1 MSDPRTGLRCVVTS
15 SPARRPR
22 CCVPLRSALCF
33 LYARSLPSHPH
44 SLPPIRALPRLPP
57 RNAPRL
63 HSRTSKGLRRTKGY
77 FRGSEAVS
85 WLVKRFPVQ
94 CKDRATAVEV
104 SDQLANLGTFNRI
117 KPANA
122 DGFADSKKYI
132 YRFAP
137 ILDKL
142 HIQGALSDR
151 ASACRACPVPA
162 PTRVPACGPR
172 ASFIFFSHI
181 QPTSTRAYAA
191 RSASSGTIGGA
202 LPHSGPTPRRTLV
215 GRTSKIGG
223 ALRRIGSS
231 IGGSF
236 SGRSRAASR
245 VDGDSS
251 STGSTPRGSTLSPSP
266 STPSTRKGSR
276 ASGLTAETT
285 EER

>member
-85 WLVKRFPVQ
+85 WLVKRYPVQ

-122 DGFADSKKYI
+122 EGFADSKKYI

-151 ASACRACPVPA
+151 ASACRACPHTCPCMWPA
-162 PTRVPACGPR
+162 CVCSFIFSHIFNQRRLARTLRVPPPQALLAALSLTADRRRGGRWSAVHPKSAVPCVVLGARSAGRLAAGPR
-172 ASFIFFSHI
+172 A
-181 QPTSTRAYAA
+181 QVRVLMATLPPQVARRAGRPY
-191 RSASSGTIGGA
+191 R
-202 LPHSGPTPRRTLV
+202 PRRPP
-215 GRTSKIGG
+215 
-223 ALRRIGSS
+223 RR
-231 IGGSF
+231 
-236 SGRSRAASR
+236 RERAR
-245 VDGDSS
+245 EPQG
-251 STGSTPRGSTLSPSP
+251 
-266 STPSTRKGSR
+266 
-276 ASGLTAETT
+276 
-285 EER
+285 